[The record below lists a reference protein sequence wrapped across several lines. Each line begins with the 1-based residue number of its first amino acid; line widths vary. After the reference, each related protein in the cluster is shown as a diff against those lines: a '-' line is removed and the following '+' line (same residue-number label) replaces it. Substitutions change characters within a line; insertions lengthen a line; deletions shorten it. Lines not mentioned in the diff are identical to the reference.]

1 MPDKTPQTH
10 RDTNLD
16 ADDPDV
22 RPADQAEG
30 ERDGQTSV
38 VVKRTPGQAEG
49 DRETVEQ
56 DIKDKERKGKL

>member
-16 ADDPDV
+16 AGDPDV

-30 ERDGQTSV
+30 ERDGKESV
-38 VVKRTPGQAEG
+38 VVKRTPGSAEG
-49 DRETVEQ
+49 DRDTVEQ
-56 DIKDKERKGKL
+56 DIRDKERKGKL

>member
-1 MPDKTPQTH
+1 MADKNMQKH

-16 ADDPDV
+16 KNDPDV

-38 VVKRTPGQAEG
+38 TVERTPGSAEG
-49 DRETVEQ
+49 ERDPAEQ
-56 DIKDKERKGKL
+56 NTPAVGKD